1 MDHLSLNL
9 HWAIGEL
16 AATTGGGR
24 VLVSHRDNSTLYES
38 VPTVDPSDPSFVES
52 PDAAL
57 AALSTRE
64 LLTRLSRSALHD
76 PHSRLRAASGAS
88 RHIRAVEGV
97 VYTSR
102 FRHEGETFA
111 LAHAALTNTGH
122 PGLTASLSR
131 ATIGKEGSTA
141 SARIVVVN
149 GEVNT
154 TEITLDDPAR
164 KQSIRNLSN
173 YFDRSSPA
181 LIRLLLGPLSS
192 PEQIDA
198 CIANVEGTLKPEC
211 VPHSQV
217 IMSLVRQHAST
228 LLAEAA
234 ETMGKRQRYRL
245 MQRMLGQLASVMPDN
260 TNKNM
265 N

>member
-1 MDHLSLNL
+1 MDHLSYNL

-16 AATTGGGR
+16 AATTSGGH
-24 VLVSHRDNSTLYES
+24 VLVSHRNNSTLYES
-38 VPTVDPSDPSFVES
+38 APIVDPFDPSFVES

-57 AALSTRE
+57 AALTTQE

-76 PHSRLRAASGAS
+76 PGSSLRASSGAY
-88 RHIRAVEGV
+88 RHIRAIEGV
-97 VYTSR
+97 VHTSR
-102 FRHEGETFA
+102 FRHDGDTFA
-111 LAHAALTNTGH
+111 LAHASLTNTGH
-122 PGLTASLSR
+122 PDITASLSR
-131 ATIGKEGSTA
+131 ATIGNSESRAT
-141 SARIVVVN
+141 ARIVVVN
-149 GEVNT
+149 GEVNAA
-154 TEITLDDPAR
+154 EITLSDPAK

-198 CIANVEGTLKPEC
+198 CITSVEGTLKLEC

-217 IMSLVRQHAST
+217 IMSLVRRHAAT
-228 LLAEAA
+228 LLTQPA
-234 ETMGKRQRYRL
+234 ETMGKSQRYRL
-245 MQRMLGQLASVMPDN
+245 MQRMLGQVASVMPDN
-260 TNKNM
+260 ASRSM